1 MLVNFKRLKGWD
13 FFCFFLFCCFCFVL
27 FFFIF
32 FFEGGGL
39 FQTMGLHRGGGRGLS
54 LEKSSIMM
62 GLGVFTDKCLWP
74 FKWNVYLPCFCFF
87 SDLPLH
93 HHHHHPLLLTKIN
106 LFHHH
111 EWSAKEKQTST
122 IQLTG
127 FNLAADRTP
136 WDLNV
141 VLKCKLSLNVLWNS

>member
-62 GLGVFTDKCLWP
+62 GLGVFTDKCL
-74 FKWNVYLPCFCFF
+74 
-87 SDLPLH
+87 
-93 HHHHHPLLLTKIN
+93 
-106 LFHHH
+106 
-111 EWSAKEKQTST
+111 
-122 IQLTG
+122 
-127 FNLAADRTP
+127 
-136 WDLNV
+136 
-141 VLKCKLSLNVLWNS
+141 